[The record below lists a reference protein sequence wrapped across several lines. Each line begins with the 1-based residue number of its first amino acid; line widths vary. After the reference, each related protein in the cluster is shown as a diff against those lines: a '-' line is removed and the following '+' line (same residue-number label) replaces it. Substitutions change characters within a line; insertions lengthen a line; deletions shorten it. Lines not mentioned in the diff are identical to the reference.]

1 MKKVFKILAIMLII
15 TSIATITV
23 YGFTVNELT
32 GDISKIDQT
41 GTDIIDVGNTAIYF
55 VSMIGSGISVITL
68 IILGIKYM
76 LGSVEEK
83 ASYKRTLLPYIIGA
97 LLVFGAS
104 IIAGIIN
111 QFFK

>member
-1 MKKVFKILAIMLII
+1 MKKVFKILVIMLII
-15 TSIATITV
+15 ASITTITV

-32 GDISKIDQT
+32 GDTSKLNQAD
-41 GTDIIDVGNTAIYF
+41 TDMIDVGNTAIF
-55 VSMIGSGISVITL
+55 FISMIGSGIAIITL
-68 IILGIKYM
+68 IMLGIKYM

-104 IIAGIIN
+104 VIAGGVS
-111 QFFK
+111 QLVK